1 MVSSFLRSPPDGV
14 EVSVEVYLCFP
25 SENAI
30 CGSQQC
36 GCLYYKLLD
45 VQETRC
51 LNKTIPRFWTIEEQ
65 SKSIEFLVIKAYP
78 FVK

>member
-1 MVSSFLRSPPDGV
+1 MKS
-14 EVSVEVYLCFP
+14 
-25 SENAI
+25 
-30 CGSQQC
+30 
-36 GCLYYKLLD
+36 
-45 VQETRC
+45 T